1 MATPIFKL
9 VVDNRELTLIEFDG
23 HEEMNRLFKFVF
35 TCEEQESIKLIDL
48 INAESTFT
56 IKEFEKSIY
65 SGNLDIPGY
74 ISQVSKS
81 NGNWL
86 LEFSPKLKKTDTN
99 SRSEIYFKE
108 DCSLTANTI
117 LDEEFNRDIYLED
130 RGFINN
136 VIDTIPNRKIFCQ
149 YNESNFNFVARLCD
163 HWGFQFYFDH
173 FAENIV
179 FSDNTQYDQ
188 EIESVFKT
196 KKNVSRN
203 NLLRLDCWTE
213 NLKNPT
219 SYINIIGHDYL
230 NAGSKIESRYPLS
243 DNNDLTQSTYAISDV
258 SSQIE
263 AEYLARIKY
272 ESNNCL
278 NHKAFGISN
287 IPYLFPGFLIATDDS
302 DFSSALVYKTIHK
315 ARNLNS
321 LSNVE
326 AASYECHI
334 ELIPA
339 DVCFRPQPFYDIPQA
354 SSVIGK
360 TISDSVDSDLAQR
373 NEDGKYKVKLIGF
386 ENESEIS
393 SDPWVRKA
401 QVSAGSNSVDIPL
414 TPNTEVL
421 LAFVD
426 NNPNCPYIQ
435 HALDNSLHPVPV
447 THANAHH
454 AVISTDGMLVTSSL
468 QGRYNLAT
476 TRSHER
482 AGDMIISS
490 SIKNY
495 FVGRGDFDQ
504 NNNFIDPSDSTAPA
518 FTPDDRA
525 SGNYI
530 TKQFYGDQI
539 QISQGD
545 RLHWHAGNLYDFG
558 GYSKYN
564 IDKRYEENFI
574 DEEAPL
580 NIKVAKDSRT
590 GDILQN
596 NGPDWGSISF
606 SEIQK
611 NGLAANDVTPDSHGN
626 TAINTDRAGKTFKVN
641 TGGAW
646 NATGMKVS
654 KNYNASYDYKF
665 GESIN
670 ISDRVNSLEITHT
683 DADTTLIAMNFHGG
697 NLRSWE
703 KTKNRGK
710 KSKSWNSSG
719 ELTAESESRM
729 EGNNPVSEETNWHTH
744 TDRSGRTK
752 SSYSKTTK
760 RGAGIETDAKT
771 YNLNT
776 GALATHNNKVSD
788 GMGTAE
794 MDFSFASA
802 ATSKFNFGTST
813 AFSLSAQADSS
824 IAISLS
830 GSAKISIGF
839 GAAVE
844 VKTGAEASLA
854 VDARL
859 GVSAKVNSKGKV
871 SVSAIGFKA
880 EAESR
885 ASANAKA
892 IELAQVI
899 STIAD
904 YGCKI
909 DNTKAKITSGGLDI
923 SSSFTKIFL

>member
-1 MATPIFKL
+1 MIYMATPIFKL

-35 TCEEQESIKLIDL
+35 TCEEKESIKLIDL
-48 INAESTFT
+48 INAESIFT
-56 IKEFEKSIY
+56 IKEFDKSIY
-65 SGNLDIPGY
+65 SGDLDIPGY

-108 DCSLTANTI
+108 DCSLTAHTI

-136 VIDTIPNRKIFCQ
+136 VIGTIPNRKIFCQ

-196 KKNVSRN
+196 KRNASRN

-219 SYINIIGHDYL
+219 SYINVIGHDYL

-243 DNNDLTQSTYAISDV
+243 NHNDLTQSTYAISDV

-272 ESNNCL
+272 ESINCL
-278 NHKAFGISN
+278 NHKAFGTSN
-287 IPYLFPGFLIATDDS
+287 IPYLFPGFLIATDDN

-386 ENESEIS
+386 ENQSEIS
-393 SDPWVRKA
+393 TDPWVRKA

-468 QGRYNLAT
+468 QGRYNLST
-476 TRSHER
+476 TRDHTRKDDSE
-482 AGDMIISS
+482 ISS
-490 SIKNY
+490 TIQNY
-495 FVGRGDFDQ
+495 FTDRGDFDQ
-504 NNNFIDPSDSTAPA
+504 NSNFIDPSINHDE
-518 FTPDDRA
+518 FTPEDRA
-525 SGNYI
+525 SGDYI
-530 TKQFYGDQI
+530 TTQFYGDQV
-539 QISQGD
+539 QINEGD
-545 RLHWHAGNLYDFG
+545 RLHWHNGNLYDFG
-558 GYSKYN
+558 GYWNYN
-564 IDKRYEENFI
+564 LGNSYEENYLNQSSKLNQI
-574 DEEAPL
+574 EEPFSGADVT
-580 NIKVAKDSRT
+580 VA
-590 GDILQN
+590 DILKIG
-596 NGPDWGSISF
+596 GPAFEEVVWPKIPSISGDNDNDTNKVDF
-606 SEIQK
+606 SGDDNPFPKYSVAEQNPFYK
-611 NGLAANDVTPDSHGN
+611 DNVN
-626 TAINTDRAGKTFKVN
+626 TSKTFSAN
-641 TGGAW
+641 SYEFS
-646 NATGMKVS
+646 S
-654 KNYNASYDYKF
+654 KCNSV
-665 GESIN
+665 E
-670 ISDRVNSLEITHT
+670 ISDRCNSLEITHM
-683 DADTTLIAMNFHGG
+683 DGDTKTVEAVFKNGRIRSFEKSQHRYLSLIHI
-697 NLRSWE
+697 
-703 KTKNRGK
+703 
-710 KSKSWNSSG
+710 
-719 ELTAESESRM
+719 SEPTR
-729 EGNNPVSEETNWHTH
+729 P
-744 TDRSGRTK
+744 
-752 SSYSKTTK
+752 Y
-760 RGAGIETDAKT
+760 
-771 YNLNT
+771 
-776 GALATHNNKVSD
+776 
-788 GMGTAE
+788 
-794 MDFSFASA
+794 
-802 ATSKFNFGTST
+802 
-813 AFSLSAQADSS
+813 
-824 IAISLS
+824 
-830 GSAKISIGF
+830 
-839 GAAVE
+839 
-844 VKTGAEASLA
+844 
-854 VDARL
+854 
-859 GVSAKVNSKGKV
+859 
-871 SVSAIGFKA
+871 
-880 EAESR
+880 
-885 ASANAKA
+885 
-892 IELAQVI
+892 
-899 STIAD
+899 
-904 YGCKI
+904 
-909 DNTKAKITSGGLDI
+909 
-923 SSSFTKIFL
+923 